1 METNFKVDVP
11 SFALG
16 YSAGKKKGGSGGGAE
31 LNIAYGDTAPEDTTK
46 LWVKTDGA
54 DGVIIRAGKE
64 WENGIKPETM
74 TEVSNAN
81 AADEG
86 GVCILWPYMYY
97 IGGFSSSNRY
107 RMGRYNFETLKYES
121 SFVPSVPF
129 EGGYQA
135 VGVVGTKIYMIGQ
148 SYAVGYDQGSY
159 VYDTETNEFAT
170 IADNRLYYS
179 GAYRELACCGGVVNG
194 TNIHVIGGKYGNK
207 YSDQVPCHRVYN
219 PATNSFT
226 SLPDMPTK
234 RAYAGCTIADGYI
247 YIVGGYVNSNTP
259 SKDVYRYSIENKTY
273 EQLPVNLSNG
283 LLRPGV
289 CVYNGKLYIFGGMNG
304 IVTDSTGY
312 PQIYCYDLDT
322 EETTI
327 QECQVPA
334 NSCALAYL
342 MGDEILVVPDGGGR
356 PRWYSPEIGSTKLN
370 KNFVE
375 IISNNPDIALPI
387 MVDNNTII
395 ETTVG
400 NVYKGNEQNRA
411 EPVEAYVYR
420 KNKWV
425 STTQ

>member
-64 WENGIKPETM
+64 WENGIKPE
-74 TEVSNAN
+74 
-81 AADEG
+81 
-86 GVCILWPYMYY
+86 
-97 IGGFSSSNRY
+97 
-107 RMGRYNFETLKYES
+107 
-121 SFVPSVPF
+121 
-129 EGGYQA
+129 
-135 VGVVGTKIYMIGQ
+135 
-148 SYAVGYDQGSY
+148 
-159 VYDTETNEFAT
+159 
-170 IADNRLYYS
+170 
-179 GAYRELACCGGVVNG
+179 
-194 TNIHVIGGKYGNK
+194 
-207 YSDQVPCHRVYN
+207 
-219 PATNSFT
+219 TNSFT

-327 QECQVPA
+327 QEYRFRYIH
-334 NSCALAYL
+334 LA
-342 MGDEILVVPDGGGR
+342 
-356 PRWYSPEIGSTKLN
+356 
-370 KNFVE
+370 
-375 IISNNPDIALPI
+375 
-387 MVDNNTII
+387 
-395 ETTVG
+395 
-400 NVYKGNEQNRA
+400 
-411 EPVEAYVYR
+411 
-420 KNKWV
+420 
-425 STTQ
+425 